1 MFVSRFY
8 IHSLKI
14 NKMFHLLDDTIPTTH
29 PASPTSATEASHAA
43 ATTATGN
50 TENGVQENTI
60 PSPMRREVRPVKP
73 RHPYEVLRS
82 LPPDATPAQQDSAI
96 QAVFQPEVIER
107 STQPDTLHLPGHTPG
122 KSFKEINLPQ
132 YYRESFFAKDSLF
145 HPELNG
151 GRYGVAGDPVPYTM
165 RNDNVITGLL
175 LGCFVVALFSLAH
188 ARGFLFRQAKNFFYV
203 SKSGPKSVTETTSEI
218 RLQFFLVG
226 LTCLLF
232 SILCFFFS
240 REYIAETLILSS
252 QHQLIA
258 ICFAI
263 MVVYFLLKGLLY
275 WSVNWIFFDRKKNE
289 QWMKSQLFI
298 FAMEGLALFPLVLL
312 QVYFNLS
319 MQSAMIYALIVIILV
334 KILSFY
340 KCYLIFFKGISVVL
354 QIFLYFCALEIIPL
368 LSLGGILA
376 LIGNYLK
383 INY

>member
-1 MFVSRFY
+1 
-8 IHSLKI
+8 
-14 NKMFHLLDDTIPTTH
+14 MFHLLNDTIPTQAT
-29 PASPTSATEASHAA
+29 PAAQQQPAESATAA
-43 ATTATGN
+43 VETATEM
-50 TENGVQENTI
+50 TAA
-60 PSPMRREVRPVKP
+60 PSPVRQPVRPARP

-107 STQPDTLHLPGHTPG
+107 STRPDTLHMPGHDAG
-122 KSFKEINLPQ
+122 KSFKEVNLPK

-175 LGCFVVALFSLAH
+175 LGCFVVALLSLAH
-188 ARGFLFRQAKNFFYV
+188 ARSFLLRQAKNFFYV
-203 SKSGPKSVTETTSEI
+203 PKSGPKSVTETTAEI

-232 SILCFFFS
+232 AILCFFYS

-289 QWMKSQLFI
+289 QWLKSQLFI

-319 MQSAMIYALIVIILV
+319 MQSAVIYALIVIILV

-340 KCYLIFFKGISVVL
+340 KCYLIFFKGIGVVL
-354 QIFLYFCALEIIPL
+354 QIILYFCALEIIPL
-368 LSLGGILA
+368 LALGGILA
-376 LIGNYLK
+376 MIGNYLK

>member
-1 MFVSRFY
+1 
-8 IHSLKI
+8 
-14 NKMFHLLDDTIPTTH
+14 MFHLLNDTIPTTH
-29 PASPTSATEASHAA
+29 PATPTPATEASHAA

-60 PSPMRREVRPVKP
+60 PSPIRREVRPVKP

-218 RLQFFLVG
+218 RLQFFLIG

-289 QWMKSQLFI
+289 QWMKSMLYLS
-298 FAMEGLALFPLVLL
+298 AMEGVVLFPIVML
-312 QVYFNLS
+312 QSYFGIS
-319 MQSAMIYALIVIILV
+319 VQSAIIYAAVVLILV
-334 KILSFY
+334 KLLTIY
-340 KCYLIFFKGISVVL
+340 KCFVIFFRQNGAIL
-354 QIFLYFCALEIIPL
+354 QIILYFCALEIVPM
-368 LSLGGILA
+368 LA
-376 LIGNYLK
+376 LAGFLVMIVDYLK
-383 INY
+383 INF

>member
-1 MFVSRFY
+1 M
-8 IHSLKI
+8 
-14 NKMFHLLDDTIPTTH
+14 LLNDTIPTSKSQH
-29 PASPTSATEASHAA
+29 VAQPTEAVQAA
-43 ATTATGN
+43 PSAAQAE
-50 TENGVQENTI
+50 TEEGAQENVT
-60 PSPMRREVRPVKP
+60 PSPVRQVTRPVKP

-107 STQPDTLHLPGHTPG
+107 STRPDTLHMPGHEPG
-122 KSFKEINLPQ
+122 KSIEEVSLAK
-132 YYRESFFAKDSLF
+132 YYRESFFSKDSLF

-165 RNDNVITGLL
+165 RNDNVITSLL
-175 LGCFVVALFSLAH
+175 LGCLIVALLSFAH
-188 ARGFLFRQAKNFFYV
+188 ARGFLLRQAKSFFYV
-203 SKSGPKSVTETTSEI
+203 SKSGPKSVTETTGEI
-218 RLQFFLVG
+218 RLQFFLVA

-232 SILCFFFS
+232 SILCFFYV
-240 REYIAETLILSS
+240 REYVSETLILSS

-258 ICFAI
+258 IFFAA
-263 MVVYFLLKGLLY
+263 MVVYFLFKAALY
-275 WSVNWIFFDRKKNE
+275 WCVNWIFFDRKKNE
-289 QWMKSQLFI
+289 QWMKSQLFV
-298 FAMEGLALFPLVLL
+298 FAMEGLALFPMVLL

-319 MQSAMIYALIVIILV
+319 MQSAVIYALIVIILV

-340 KCYLIFFKGISVVL
+340 KCYLIFFKGIGVVL